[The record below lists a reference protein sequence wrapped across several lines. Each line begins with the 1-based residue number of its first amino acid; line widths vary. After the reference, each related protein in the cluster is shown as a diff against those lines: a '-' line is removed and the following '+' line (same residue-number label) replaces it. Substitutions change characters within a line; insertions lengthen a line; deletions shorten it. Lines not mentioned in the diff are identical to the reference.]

1 MLAAGMLIIW
11 GGYSVSL
18 WGWCLLQGYNVT
30 LGQLMSPVHPYG
42 SGKGQAWPPALMGP
56 DVIFP
61 GGRSGSSSG
70 SQGAAAAPGPKKKGS
85 GRGAPTGF
93 TGSTVKPY
101 G

>member
-18 WGWCLLQGYNVT
+18 WGWCLLRGYNVT
-30 LGQLMSPVHPYG
+30 LGQLMSPAHPYG

-61 GGRSGSSSG
+61 GGRPGAGGAASGSG
-70 SQGAAAAPGPKKKGS
+70 GPGGAKKGS